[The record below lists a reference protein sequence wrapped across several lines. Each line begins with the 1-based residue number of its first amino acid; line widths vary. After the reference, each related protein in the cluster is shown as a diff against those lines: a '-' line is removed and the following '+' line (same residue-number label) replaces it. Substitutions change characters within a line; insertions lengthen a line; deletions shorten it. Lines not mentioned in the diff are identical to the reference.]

1 MGSRRGGDG
10 DAGSGSGS
18 RSSRCS
24 SSSSSRF
31 ESSGIGGYSGSS
43 RSRRVESSGIGGS
56 LVFRLPLV
64 LGVYESLPARAGL
77 LEFLSALRSVLPP
90 SAADVVIVS
99 ERSRVGEGVEAA
111 CAQHGATL
119 YRYALREYTWV
130 RNGSGVPR
138 RSKRWNDRLRE
149 AIKFAF
155 ARDVLRERLSGGGGG
170 GGGGSGL
177 ALLADVSDVSF
188 QASSIVGTPP

>member
-1 MGSRRGGDG
+1 MKP
-10 DAGSGSGS
+10 
-18 RSSRCS
+18 
-24 SSSSSRF
+24 
-31 ESSGIGGYSGSS
+31 
-43 RSRRVESSGIGGS
+43 
-56 LVFRLPLV
+56 RLPLV
-64 LGVYESLPARAGL
+64 LGVHESLPARAGL

-138 RSKRWNDRLRE
+138 RSKRWNDRLRK
-149 AIKFAF
+149 AIKFAV

-170 GGGGSGL
+170 GGGGGVGL

-188 QASSIVGTPP
+188 QASSIVGIPP

>member
-1 MGSRRGGDG
+1 
-10 DAGSGSGS
+10 
-18 RSSRCS
+18 
-24 SSSSSRF
+24 
-31 ESSGIGGYSGSS
+31 
-43 RSRRVESSGIGGS
+43 
-56 LVFRLPLV
+56 
-64 LGVYESLPARAGL
+64 
-77 LEFLSALRSVLPP
+77 
-90 SAADVVIVS
+90 VVIVS

-138 RSKRWNDRLRE
+138 RSKRWNDRLRK
-149 AIKFAF
+149 AIKFAV

-170 GGGGSGL
+170 GGGGGVGL

-188 QASSIVGTPP
+188 QASSIVGILP